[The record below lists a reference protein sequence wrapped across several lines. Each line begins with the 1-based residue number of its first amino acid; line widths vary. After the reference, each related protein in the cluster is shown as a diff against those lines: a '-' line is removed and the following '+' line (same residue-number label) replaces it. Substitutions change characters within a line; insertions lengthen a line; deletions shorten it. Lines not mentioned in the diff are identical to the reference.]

1 MLKYLTIIL
10 TATAI
15 LTAAQEE
22 ELPGTPR
29 SSYGLGSAAYLEEC
43 NLLYS
48 LFVDT
53 PENRFTEQDR
63 EQNLQRLGIACS
75 YIEKQAGAYG
85 KEVSLL
91 YDFSQNEDLAGTAE
105 ISFEATE
112 GEAFVEALD
121 EEIAGWKQT
130 LVSYGGLQ
138 ERYQASG
145 IAMIV
150 WLKGEGTSYA
160 IVFDGTDSPL
170 ESVVLFS
177 KDPPAAY
184 AHEIL
189 HLFGAHDLYRG
200 EEYPEPVTDYI
211 RKKYPLEIM
220 YTITDEAGRVYE
232 DRIVNTL
239 SPITAYHLGWIKE
252 TEELLKFPEL
262 KRSIFY

>member
-29 SSYGLGSAAYLEEC
+29 SSYGLGSAAYLEDC

-53 PENRFTEQDR
+53 PENCFTEQDR
-63 EQNLQRLGIACS
+63 EQALQQLGIACD
-75 YIEKQAGAYG
+75 YIEEQAVAYG
-85 KEVSLL
+85 KEAALL
-91 YDFSQNEDLAGTAE
+91 YDFSQNEDLSGTAE
-105 ISFEATE
+105 ISFEAAE
-112 GEAFVEALD
+112 GEAFAEALD

-130 LVSYGGLQ
+130 LVSYGDLQ

-150 WLKGEGTSYA
+150 WIKGEGTSYA

-200 EEYPEPVTDYI
+200 AEYQRPVTDYI
-211 RKKYPLEIM
+211 KKEYPLEIM
-220 YTITDEAGRVYE
+220 YTITDEAGKTYE

-239 SPITAYHLGWIKE
+239 SPVTAYQLGWLEE
-252 TEELLKFPEL
+252 TEELLRFPEL